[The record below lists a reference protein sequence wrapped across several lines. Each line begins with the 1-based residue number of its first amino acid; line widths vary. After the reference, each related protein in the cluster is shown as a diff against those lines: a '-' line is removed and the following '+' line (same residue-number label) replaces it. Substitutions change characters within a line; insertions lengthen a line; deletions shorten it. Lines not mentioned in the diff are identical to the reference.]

1 MISRRSLLALTS
13 ALPLLASRAR
23 ADVVQPGHTITL
35 HTDAG
40 PGAIDLGGPQR
51 NPRTTLPLGGRAW
64 RIEERIALE
73 VRPSTAPFAWNGM
86 VGAGQPAGLYW
97 RTEPGVVQRET
108 SLTGLPGGETHALGM
123 RPCVL
128 PSGDLL
134 LVTRDGIVMQRGTS
148 NVITARGHALGG
160 TRTGALILSDG
171 RIVMGTTDRRLVCL
185 DAALHMQFNIALG
198 AGLVLAPSFLPPDR
212 IVVCAGEFLFVLDLL
227 GNVLQRTH
235 LRDRAVAS
243 PVIDDAGNV
252 HVLLALGSV
261 AVFRRGTRGLDRF
274 ELGGRSFDGA
284 TMLAIDAE
292 GGYRIALPTA
302 GLVCLD
308 ARGTERWVRTLDA
321 PFQGTLLVDSSGTTL
336 AFDRRGRMAVVLL
349 DGSLEMVLELGG
361 LVSALPLVFLGDVWV
376 VTDAPALI
384 RLGASR

>member
-23 ADVVQPGHTITL
+23 ADIVQPGHTITL
-35 HTDAG
+35 HTDAS
-40 PGAIDLGGPQR
+40 PGALDLGGPQR

-73 VRPSTAPFAWNGM
+73 VRPSTAPFAWNAM
-86 VGAGQPAGLYW
+86 VGVGQPAGLYW
-97 RTEPGVVQRET
+97 RTEPNVVLREEM
-108 SLTGLPGGETHALGM
+108 PALGM

-128 PSGDLL
+128 PSGELL
-134 LVTRDGIVMQRGTS
+134 LVTRDGIVMQRRAD

-160 TRTGALILSDG
+160 TRSGALVLSDG

-185 DAALHMQFNIALG
+185 DAALRMQFNIALG

-212 IVVCAGEFLFVLDLL
+212 IVVCAGEFLFVLDVL

-252 HVLLALGSV
+252 HVLLALGGV
-261 AVFRRGTRGLDRF
+261 AIFRRGTRGLDRF

-292 GGYRIALPTA
+292 GGYRIALPSA
-302 GLVCLD
+302 GLLALD
-308 ARGTERWVRTLDA
+308 ATGTERWVRTLDA
-321 PFQGTLLVDSSGTTL
+321 PFQGTLLVDAAGTTM
-336 AFDRRGRMAVVLL
+336 AFDRRGRMAVVLS
-349 DGSLEMVLELGG
+349 DGTVEPLVELGG
-361 LVSALPLVFLGDVWV
+361 LVSALPLVFLGSVWV

>member
-1 MISRRSLLALTS
+1 MITRRSLLALTS

-35 HTDAG
+35 HTDLA
-40 PGAIDLGGPQR
+40 PGALDFGGPQR
-51 NPRTTLPLGGRAW
+51 NPRTNLQLGGRAW

-73 VRPSTAPFAWNGM
+73 VRPSTAPFAWNAM
-86 VGAGQPAGLYW
+86 VGVGQPAGLYW
-97 RTEPGVVQRET
+97 RTESNVVHREEM
-108 SLTGLPGGETHALGM
+108 PALGM

-128 PSGDLL
+128 PSGELL
-134 LVTRDGIVMQRGTS
+134 LVTRDGIVMQRRAD

-160 TRTGALILSDG
+160 TRSGALVLSDG
-171 RIVMGTTDRRLVCL
+171 RVVMGTTDRRLVCL
-185 DAALHMQFNIALG
+185 DAALRMQFNLALG
-198 AGLVLAPSFLPPDR
+198 AGMVLAPSFLPPDR

-252 HVLLALGSV
+252 HVLLAQGSV

-292 GGYRIALPTA
+292 GGYRIALPSA
-302 GLVCLD
+302 GLLALD
-308 ARGTERWVRTLDA
+308 ATGTERWVRTLDA
-321 PFQGTLLVDSSGTTL
+321 PFQGTLLVDAAGTTM
-336 AFDRRGRMAVVLL
+336 AFDRRGRVAVVLA
-349 DGSLEMVLELGG
+349 DGTVEPLVELGG
-361 LVSALPLVFLGDVWV
+361 LVSSLPLVLGESVWV